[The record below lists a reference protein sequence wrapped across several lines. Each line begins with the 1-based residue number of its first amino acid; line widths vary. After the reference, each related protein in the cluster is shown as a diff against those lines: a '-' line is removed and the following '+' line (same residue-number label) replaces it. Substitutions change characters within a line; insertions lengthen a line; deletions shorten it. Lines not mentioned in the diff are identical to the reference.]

1 MVEEMLIA
9 RCRAKQCIVKLQDH
23 HTNISLPSTQRGFK
37 GHVIVYPQKVGELL
51 NVLPPPVDDIVH
63 LAVSS
68 KNLSPSPRLC
78 RLPALCLICQGVP
91 R

>member
-23 HTNISLPSTQRGFK
+23 CTDVSLPSTQCGFK
-37 GHVIVYPQKVGELL
+37 GHVIVYPQKVGELS
-51 NVLPPPVDDIVH
+51 NVLPPPVDNIVH

-68 KNLSPSPRLC
+68 KNLSPSPGLC
-78 RLPALCLICQGVP
+78 HLPALCLIL
-91 R
+91 